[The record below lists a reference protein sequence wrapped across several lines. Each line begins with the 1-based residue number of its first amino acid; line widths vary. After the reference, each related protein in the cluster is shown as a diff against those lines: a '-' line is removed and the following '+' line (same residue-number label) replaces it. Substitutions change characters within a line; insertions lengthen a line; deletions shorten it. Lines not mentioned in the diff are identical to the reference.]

1 MAEEKT
7 IEQKAAETILQTPVE
22 VKVGSKT
29 YMTAPPSTA
38 TLILASEAVSRLPHV
53 VLDPKNVVEESLS
66 IAKDC
71 RALGDIVAIFILGAK
86 NLKEKVK
93 VQKNREK
100 SYLWGLF
107 KRQVVE
113 EVEEVIDRKAELAQE
128 LLEELTP
135 AELYDLTVAKNEPD
149 RFFRSYHFPDR
160 NKSDAAD
167 ESGNRS
173 DSPWAIIA
181 ATVKVYGLTFEEVL
195 YNMSYPNLILY
206 NAVLPSYNTKDKSD
220 GSGSGQE
227 VIKADDPR
235 NKERVKQFFDSI
247 E

>member
-86 NLKEKVK
+86 NLKEKAK

-100 SYLWGLF
+100 RYLWGGYLSEWSL
-107 KRQVVE
+107 KRL
-113 EVEEVIDRKAELAQE
+113 K
-128 LLEELTP
+128 
-135 AELYDLTVAKNEPD
+135 
-149 RFFRSYHFPDR
+149 RS
-160 NKSDAAD
+160 
-167 ESGNRS
+167 
-173 DSPWAIIA
+173 
-181 ATVKVYGLTFEEVL
+181 
-195 YNMSYPNLILY
+195 
-206 NAVLPSYNTKDKSD
+206 
-220 GSGSGQE
+220 
-227 VIKADDPR
+227 
-235 NKERVKQFFDSI
+235 
-247 E
+247 